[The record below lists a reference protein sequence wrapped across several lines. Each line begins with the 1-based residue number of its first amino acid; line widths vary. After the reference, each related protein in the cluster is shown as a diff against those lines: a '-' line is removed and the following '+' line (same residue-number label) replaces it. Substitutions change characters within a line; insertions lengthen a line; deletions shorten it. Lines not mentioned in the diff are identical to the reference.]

1 MDITKQLTVNQ
12 IQGYLSK
19 GAALLPHIYEH
30 LLVQLYAMEQEEKV
44 CMLPVSIFNLY
55 HIRLK
60 RKLTNRIAQHQI
72 RIAKRKAA

>member
-1 MDITKQLTVNQ
+1 MDITKQLTANQ

-30 LLVQLYAMEQEEKV
+30 FLVQLYAMEQEKQI

-55 HIRLK
+55 HIRLE
-60 RKLTNRIAQHQI
+60 RKLTSRIAQHQI
-72 RIAKRKAA
+72 RISKRKVA